1 MEKFLEDQIQ
11 QQPSDL
17 ACGFFFFFFLIK
29 FFFSMSDNNL
39 FFFNTIICSM
49 SRRVYVQ
56 WFVPYQ
62 VSNYTIIKKLKKKK
76 KRKKKKKKRFDPS
89 IR

>member
-29 FFFSMSDNNL
+29 IFFPCLIITCFSL
-39 FFFNTIICSM
+39 I
-49 SRRVYVQ
+49 Q
-56 WFVPYQ
+56 LFVPCQEEYMF
-62 VSNYTIIKKLKKKK
+62 NDLFLTKLAITPLSKHKK
-76 KRKKKKKKRFDPS
+76 KRKEKKEKKRFDPS
-89 IR
+89 IG